1 MVSGECSLYPCSV
14 RLANVKPV
22 PVDDPS
28 SPESVPDSGS
38 ASDKWLVRI
47 LLFLAFGLA
56 FGIEGMTLV
65 RSYVLDREAGQ
76 DADATEEHVSLREGD
91 VLVPGLAPSV
101 RVRQLHVR
109 AGDDAWTFF
118 LRARPDSALQ
128 TSYTLSLDQLTT
140 SDGTV
145 YGEPVRHT
153 WTPPDTASF
162 EASWALPVGQR
173 PTTLTM
179 TATVEGEA
187 DSTASGTRTVDVGYV
202 PVRRQ

>member
-1 MVSGECSLYPCSV
+1 
-14 RLANVKPV
+14 
-22 PVDDPS
+22 
-28 SPESVPDSGS
+28 
-38 ASDKWLVRI
+38 
-47 LLFLAFGLA
+47 
-56 FGIEGMTLV
+56 
-65 RSYVLDREAGQ
+65 
-76 DADATEEHVSLREGD
+76 
-91 VLVPGLAPSV
+91 
-101 RVRQLHVR
+101 VR

-128 TSYTLSLDQLTT
+128 TSYTLSLDQLKT

-179 TATVEGEA
+179 TATSTHA
-187 DSTASGTRTVDVGYV
+187 PDSAASATRTVQVGHV
-202 PVRRQ
+202 PIQQGRN